1 MKSSS
6 ERSSIKTQEISKDLV
21 GDSQRKS
28 SNVNPVDTTY
38 DQENQESKNVA
49 ANANHDKES
58 SNGLVAG

>member
-6 ERSSIKTQEISKDLV
+6 ERSSIRTQEINKDLV

-28 SNVNPVDTTY
+28 SNVNPVDTNN
-38 DQENQESKNVA
+38 QENQESKNVA